1 MIRPFRVMAAVL
13 AVMLASACSH
23 MPNVGAVLPTTSASV
38 TPDLAPRERVR
49 VAIELLG
56 EGDAR
61 RAEAELEA
69 ALEEQPDLRAAS
81 RLLEQI
87 NGDPAQLLG
96 GGNARAYTVRQGE
109 TMSELAERFL
119 GDSLLFYALARYN
132 DLDAPNQVS
141 AGQTLMIPRRPGVV
155 VASAPS
161 TGAEAPATLRPT
173 QPLASTPSA
182 TASRANELR
191 LQGLQQLN
199 GGNVERAVSL
209 LRQARA
215 LDAGNPAIQRDLD
228 RAVRLQ
234 ASLGGA
240 N

>member
-1 MIRPFRVMAAVL
+1 MIRPFRVTAAAL
-13 AVMLASACSH
+13 AAMLASACSH
-23 MPNVGAVLPTTSASV
+23 MPDIGNVLPSSTSV

-69 ALEEQPDLRAAS
+69 ALEEQPSLRSAA

-96 GGNARAYTVRQGE
+96 GGTARAYTVRPGE
-109 TMSELAERFL
+109 TMSEIAQRFL

-132 DLDAPNQVS
+132 DLDAPNQLS
-141 AGQTLMIPRRPGVV
+141 AGQTLMIPRRQGVS

-161 TGAEAPATLRPT
+161 AGAQSPATPRPA
-173 QPLASTPSA
+173 QPLASAPSA
-182 TASRANELR
+182 NASRANELR
-191 LQGLQQLN
+191 LQGLQHLN
-199 GGNVERAVSL
+199 GGNVDRAVTL

-215 LDAGNPAIQRDLD
+215 LDAGNAAIQRDLD

>member
-1 MIRPFRVMAAVL
+1 MIRPFRVMAAAL
-13 AVMLASACSH
+13 AAMLASACSH
-23 MPNVGAVLPTTSASV
+23 MPDIGNVLPNSSSV

-69 ALEEQPDLRAAS
+69 ALEEQPNLRSAS

-87 NGDPAQLLG
+87 NGDPAEVLG
-96 GGNARAYTVRQGE
+96 GGTARAYTVRQGE
-109 TMSELAERFL
+109 TMSEIAQRFL

-132 DLDAPNQVS
+132 DLDAPNQLS
-141 AGQTLMIPRRPGVV
+141 AGQTLMIPRRQGVS

-161 TGAEAPATLRPT
+161 AGAESPATPRPT

-182 TASRANELR
+182 NASRANELR
-191 LQGLQQLN
+191 LQGLQHLN
-199 GGNVERAVSL
+199 GGNVDRAVAL

-215 LDAGNPAIQRDLD
+215 LDASNPAIQRDLD